1 MATAAILVLDCQAS
15 LNVAIAGSE
24 NTGAAG
30 YSKDLIHLLISNK
43 FVCAF
48 RIQKEIKRKP
58 QIIILCKA
66 VLQVG
71 HTNTANKKRNYLQF
85 TTAL

>member
-1 MATAAILVLDCQAS
+1 MATVAILVLDCQAS

-43 FVCAF
+43 FACAF
-48 RIQKEIKRKP
+48 RFKSKKKLKKKP
-58 QIIILCKA
+58 QIIMQSSAASGAYKHCK
-66 VLQVG
+66 QI
-71 HTNTANKKRNYLQF
+71 K
-85 TTAL
+85 